1 MKLKTAAKLI
11 AVGVVMAG
19 APAKADLI
27 YPDTTPYCKDG
38 LCFVAGKPYLA
49 GAYKKLYCADPYKFL
64 TYVGNRL
71 VCKPR

>member
-1 MKLKTAAKLI
+1 MKLKTAAKVFTL
-11 AVGVVMAG
+11 ACVMA

-49 GAYKKLYCADPYKFL
+49 GAYGSLHCADPYKFL
-64 TYVGNRL
+64 TYVGNTL

>member
-1 MKLKTAAKLI
+1 MKLKTAAKLF
-11 AVGVVMAG
+11 AVGLMMAG

-27 YPDTTPYCKDG
+27 YPDTRAYCKDG

-64 TYVGNRL
+64 TYVGNKL